1 MQTRNSNHGFLSAGE
16 LSELQADFPTVWQE
30 YIERLSEHM
39 ASTGKTYKSHAATI
53 RRWIADDRR
62 KTAPPA
68 RDRDYSVKDGDTV

>member
-1 MQTRNSNHGFLSAGE
+1 MYRYQNVFLTDQEQA
-16 LSELQADFPTVWQE
+16 ELQAEFPTVWQE
-30 YIERLSEHM
+30 YIERLSEYM
-39 ASTGKTYKSHAATI
+39 ASTGKRYQSHAATI